1 MIDTILKLNQYFF
14 APKDDP
20 YHNKKW
26 RELYPEEKL
35 AEIRELARVGNQ
47 SKTRYVWT
55 IHPFMNNRIRFG
67 NEAHYQEDLA
77 TIKAKFTQLMKV
89 GVREFGIP
97 AFQSTT
103 WSYLAS
109 SGCSYCSHRLGLE
122 HHLQGYQIRGH
133 PLSSTG

>member
-1 MIDTILKLNQYFF
+1 MASIIFS
-14 APKDDP
+14 AKDIFEQEFGREVRG
-20 YHNKKW
+20 YSRSEAVSYTHLKW

-89 GVREFGIP
+89 GVREFGI
-97 AFQSTT
+97 
-103 WSYLAS
+103 LADDEM
-109 SGCSYCSHRLGLE
+109 CIRDSHR
-122 HHLQGYQIRGH
+122 
-133 PLSSTG
+133 